1 MEKIMRIIVTTL
13 ILIIISATSFAQQQ
27 LILKDAIQIAL
38 HKNSTLQKN
47 QNSLETFE
55 SGVLSSWGNFL
66 PTLSAGADWRW
77 SRSDVDGIITQT
89 ISGVPI
95 PSVSTE
101 SRDYSAGFSS
111 GWTLFDGLANF
122 ATLSQS
128 ENYLESAKLS
138 LDRLKQDIIFQ
149 TMSLYYDVINTTKLL
164 EVKQDNLKWNQ
175 KNLETIRERNKLGA
189 ATLADVYQQEVATG
203 NAELEIITT
212 NNRMETA
219 EINLFYYLGLD
230 VLEDYEFSY
239 LLTEEEQIIL
249 NTDFTKDFENITE
262 LVNQALKQRKDYR
275 SAELNLE
282 SSMNGI
288 TIAQSGHWPS
298 LSAFGSVTWLGSKL
312 SDIEKSRR
320 FSVGLSLNI
329 PIFLGWS
336 VSNGV
341 QFAEVDAM
349 NSEIDLSDLER
360 NIKRELRS
368 TFLDLQ
374 AALKGLN
381 VSENN
386 VAAANENLK
395 IEEEKYSLGAGKL
408 LDVLI
413 ANSQYTTALTDLIN
427 AQFAYIVLSEQLKY
441 NLGVLDFT
449 MYE

>member
-1 MEKIMRIIVTTL
+1 MRIILSTILL
-13 ILIIISATSFAQQQ
+13 IFISTTSFAQQP
-27 LILKDAIQIAL
+27 LTLKDAIRIAL
-38 HKNSTLQKN
+38 NKNSSLQKT

-55 SGVLSSWGNFL
+55 SGVLSAWGNFL
-66 PTLSAGADWRW
+66 PTLNANASWNW
-77 SRSDVDGIITQT
+77 NRSDVDGILTQT
-89 ISGVPI
+89 IGGVPI
-95 PSVSTE
+95 SSISTE

-111 GWTLFDGLANF
+111 NWMLFDGLSNF

-128 ENYLESAKLS
+128 ENNLESAQLS
-138 LDRLKQDIIFQ
+138 LDRLRQDIIFQ
-149 TMSLYYDVINTTKLL
+149 TMALYYDVINITKLL
-164 EVKQDNLKWNQ
+164 EVKQDNLKWNE

-212 NNRMETA
+212 HNRMETA
-219 EINLFYYLGLD
+219 ENDLLYYLGLD

-239 LLTEEEQIIL
+239 MLTDEDHIIL
-249 NTDFTKDFENITE
+249 ETYYTQDFENITE
-262 LVNQALKQRKDYR
+262 LVNQALLQRKDYK
-275 SAELNLE
+275 SAELNLK
-282 SSMNGI
+282 SSMDGI
-288 TIAQSGHWPS
+288 TIAQSGHLPS
-298 LSAFGSVTWLGSKL
+298 LSAFGSVNWLGSKL
-312 SDIEKSRR
+312 SEIDNSRR

-336 VSNGV
+336 VSNRV
-341 QFAEVDAM
+341 QFAEVEAM
-349 NSEIDLSDLER
+349 NSEIELSDLER
-360 NIKRELRS
+360 DIKRELRS

-386 VAAANENLK
+386 VEAAGENLK
-395 IEEEKYSLGAGKL
+395 IEEEKYNLGSGKL

-427 AQFAYIVLSEQLKY
+427 SQIAYIVLSEQLKY

-449 MYE
+449 IYE